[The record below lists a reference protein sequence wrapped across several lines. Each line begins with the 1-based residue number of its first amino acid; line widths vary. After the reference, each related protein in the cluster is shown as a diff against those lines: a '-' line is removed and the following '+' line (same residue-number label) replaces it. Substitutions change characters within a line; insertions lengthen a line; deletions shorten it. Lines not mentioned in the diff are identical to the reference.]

1 VDSIHRLFDERKL
14 LEEIRLAS
22 ATPGSEAYETDQEL
36 EEQGS
41 PFGQRQGK
49 QVVM

>member
-1 VDSIHRLFDERKL
+1 VAAIHRLFDERKL

-22 ATPGSEAYETDQEL
+22 AEGGADAYEMDQEL
-36 EEQGS
+36 ERQGS
-41 PFGQRQGK
+41 PLLPYQK